1 MALLYKSK
9 HIACTN
15 YAKGFD
21 KIFSLLEIPE
31 GETIGRNHLNT
42 TFLII
47 LLEGKVKIQYAP
59 NKYFYP
65 LPGNMFLLPSSKQ
78 ITAHA
83 CKHTILLLCA
93 FSSDL
98 KLCSRFSIQQLSHY
112 VSQKSFSGFYSLKID
127 NRIKDFVTQLL
138 GCLKEGLNCIHFHHI
153 KRDELFLYL
162 RAGYSQEELAHFFCP
177 ILGKDLEFKHFV
189 LMHCRS
195 VFDVKEFALRANMS
209 LSTFNRRFKETFNET
224 AKNWLLLR
232 KQEFIK
238 EDITL
243 NNISFSEIAEK
254 YQFSSSAYLTTFC
267 KKYLGKTPNELRKE
281 ASTNRQK
288 SHTST

>member
-1 MALLYKSK
+1 MALLYKDE
-9 HIACTN
+9 HISCTN
-15 YAKGFD
+15 YAKGIN

-31 GETIGRNHLNT
+31 GENIGRRFLNT

-47 LLEGKVKIQYAP
+47 LLEGELEIQYGT

-65 LPGNMFLLPSSKQ
+65 ETNNIFLLPASRQ
-78 ITAHA
+78 IIAHA
-83 CKHTILLLCA
+83 RKHTTLLLCA

-98 KLCSRFSIQQLSHY
+98 KLCSRFSVQQLSHY
-112 VSQKSFSGFYSLKID
+112 VAQTSFFGFYSLKTD
-127 NRIKDFVTQLL
+127 DRIKSFVSLL
-138 GCLKEGLNCIHFHHI
+138 IKCLKEGLGCIHYHLI

-162 RAGYSQEELAHFFCP
+162 RAGYSQKELACFFCP
-177 ILGKDLEFKHFV
+177 ILGKDLEFKDFV

-209 LSTFNRRFKETFNET
+209 LSTFNRRFKETFNDT
-224 AKNWLLLR
+224 ARNWLLLR

-243 NNISFSEIAEK
+243 SNMSFSEIAEK
-254 YQFSSSAYLTTFC
+254 YQFSSAAYLTTFC
-267 KKYLGKTPNELRKE
+267 KKYLGNTPNELRKS
-281 ASTNRQK
+281 ATTYTQK
-288 SHTST
+288 